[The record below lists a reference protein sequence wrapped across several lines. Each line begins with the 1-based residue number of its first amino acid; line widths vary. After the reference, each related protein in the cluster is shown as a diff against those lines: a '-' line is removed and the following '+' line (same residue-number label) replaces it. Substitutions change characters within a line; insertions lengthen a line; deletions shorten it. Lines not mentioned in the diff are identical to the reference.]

1 MKKATQ
7 LTVNERKQGAKLKMN
22 FQATSNSQA
31 KKLTESASIRAELCD
46 EVSDIVP
53 RSPLTEFMEAKWKKR
68 EFMESVSTL
77 QECIESFNVCCD
89 LELQLQL

>member
-7 LTVNERKQGAKLKMN
+7 LTVNEKKQRAKLKMN

-31 KKLTESASIRAELCD
+31 KKLTDSASARAEICD

-53 RSPLTEFMEAKWKKR
+53 RSPLTKFMDAKWKKR

-77 QECIESFNVCCD
+77 QECIESLNVCCD
-89 LELQLQL
+89 LEIQFQL